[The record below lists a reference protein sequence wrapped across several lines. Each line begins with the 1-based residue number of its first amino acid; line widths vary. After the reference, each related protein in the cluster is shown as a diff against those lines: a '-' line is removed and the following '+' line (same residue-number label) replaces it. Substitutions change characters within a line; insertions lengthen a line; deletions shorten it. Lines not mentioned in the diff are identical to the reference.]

1 MNSELAIAVNNLSK
15 VYKSSSDTDKLAL
28 DNISLAIK
36 KGSIFGLLGPN
47 GAGKSTFINILA
59 DLAKKTSGEI
69 EVLNI
74 NHESNLI
81 EAKRLMGIVPQELNI
96 DPFFTPYELLEI
108 QAGLYG
114 IKKKDR
120 KTMEILKMLALED
133 KAKAYARTLSGGMRR
148 RLLIAKAMV
157 HDPEILILDEP
168 TDGLDPNQKH
178 EIRALIKEMAA
189 EKAILISTHI
199 LEEVESVCTKAIIIS
214 NGGVIFSGSPLELS
228 SKSRY
233 HNAITLVINN
243 KDVKKSTKILEELEE
258 VRTIE
263 RISEAEL
270 TRVTLIPQSSE
281 VEISSLVKAKMAD
294 YECEILQ
301 LYIEPGRLDEVFR
314 SLTNQHKSGEVIRS

>member
-15 VYKSSSDTDKLAL
+15 VYKSSSGTDKLAL

-114 IKKKDR
+114 IRKKDR

-168 TDGLDPNQKH
+168 TAGVDVELRSNLWENIHKLNQNGKTIIITTHYLH
-178 EIRALIKEMAA
+178 EA
-189 EKAILISTHI
+189 EELCNEI
-199 LEEVESVCTKAIIIS
+199 AIINEGKLIAHDTTVNIKS
-214 NGGVIFSGSPLELS
+214 FLDKVTVIVDYNDNSFDLSGLNELNVEIKIKDRQVQVNYKPSEVNFNLMLNALNSSGSQIINMKIIETKLE
-228 SKSRY
+228 
-233 HNAITLVINN
+233 
-243 KDVKKSTKILEELEE
+243 DVF
-258 VRTIE
+258 
-263 RISEAEL
+263 
-270 TRVTLIPQSSE
+270 
-281 VEISSLVKAKMAD
+281 
-294 YECEILQ
+294 LQ
-301 LYIEPGRLDEVFR
+301 L
-314 SLTNQHKSGEVIRS
+314 TQK

>member
-114 IKKKDR
+114 IRKKDR
-120 KTMEILKMLALED
+120 RTMEILKMLALED

-168 TDGLDPNQKH
+168 TAGVDVELRSNLWENIHKLNQNGKTIIITTHYLH
-178 EIRALIKEMAA
+178 EA
-189 EKAILISTHI
+189 EELCNEI
-199 LEEVESVCTKAIIIS
+199 AIINEGKLIAHDTTVNIKS
-214 NGGVIFSGSPLELS
+214 FLDKVTVIVDYNDNSFDLSGLNELNVEIKIKDIQVQVNYKPSEVDFNLMLNALNSSGSQIINMKIIETKLE
-228 SKSRY
+228 
-233 HNAITLVINN
+233 
-243 KDVKKSTKILEELEE
+243 DVF
-258 VRTIE
+258 
-263 RISEAEL
+263 
-270 TRVTLIPQSSE
+270 
-281 VEISSLVKAKMAD
+281 
-294 YECEILQ
+294 LQ
-301 LYIEPGRLDEVFR
+301 L
-314 SLTNQHKSGEVIRS
+314 TQK

>member
-1 MNSELAIAVNNLSK
+1 MNSELAIAVYNLSK
-15 VYKSSSDTDKLAL
+15 VYKSSSNTDKLAL
-28 DNISLAIK
+28 DNISLEIK

-59 DLAKKTSGEI
+59 DLAKKTFGEI

-81 EAKRLMGIVPQELNI
+81 DAKKLMGIVPQELNI

-114 IKKKDR
+114 IRKKDR

-168 TDGLDPNQKH
+168 TAGVDVELRSNLWENIHKLNQNGKTIIITTHYLH
-178 EIRALIKEMAA
+178 EA
-189 EKAILISTHI
+189 EELCNEI
-199 LEEVESVCTKAIIIS
+199 AIINEGKLIAHDTTINIKS
-214 NGGVIFSGSPLELS
+214 FLDKMTVIVDYNDNNFDLSGLNELNAEIKIKDRQVHVNYKPSEVNFNVMINALNSSGSQIKNMKIIETKLE
-228 SKSRY
+228 
-233 HNAITLVINN
+233 
-243 KDVKKSTKILEELEE
+243 DVF
-258 VRTIE
+258 
-263 RISEAEL
+263 
-270 TRVTLIPQSSE
+270 
-281 VEISSLVKAKMAD
+281 
-294 YECEILQ
+294 LQ
-301 LYIEPGRLDEVFR
+301 L
-314 SLTNQHKSGEVIRS
+314 TQK

>member
-168 TDGLDPNQKH
+168 TAGVDVELRSNLWENIHKLNQNGKTIIITTHYLH
-178 EIRALIKEMAA
+178 EA
-189 EKAILISTHI
+189 EELCNEI
-199 LEEVESVCTKAIIIS
+199 AIINEGKLIAHDTTVNIKS
-214 NGGVIFSGSPLELS
+214 FLDKVTVIVDYNDNSFDLSGLNELNVEIKIKDRQVQVNYKPSEVNFNLMLNALNSSGSQIINMKIIETKLE
-228 SKSRY
+228 
-233 HNAITLVINN
+233 
-243 KDVKKSTKILEELEE
+243 DVF
-258 VRTIE
+258 
-263 RISEAEL
+263 
-270 TRVTLIPQSSE
+270 
-281 VEISSLVKAKMAD
+281 
-294 YECEILQ
+294 LQ
-301 LYIEPGRLDEVFR
+301 L
-314 SLTNQHKSGEVIRS
+314 TQK

>member
-114 IKKKDR
+114 IKKKER

-168 TDGLDPNQKH
+168 TAGVDVELRSNLWENIHKLNQNGKTIIITTHYLH
-178 EIRALIKEMAA
+178 EA
-189 EKAILISTHI
+189 EELCNEI
-199 LEEVESVCTKAIIIS
+199 AIINEGKLIAHDTTVNIKS
-214 NGGVIFSGSPLELS
+214 FLDKVTVIVDYNDNSFDLSGLNELNVEIKIKDRQVQVNYKPSDVNFNLMLNALNSSGSQIINMKIIETKLE
-228 SKSRY
+228 
-233 HNAITLVINN
+233 
-243 KDVKKSTKILEELEE
+243 DVF
-258 VRTIE
+258 
-263 RISEAEL
+263 
-270 TRVTLIPQSSE
+270 
-281 VEISSLVKAKMAD
+281 
-294 YECEILQ
+294 LQ
-301 LYIEPGRLDEVFR
+301 L
-314 SLTNQHKSGEVIRS
+314 TQK

>member
-157 HDPEILILDEP
+157 HDPEILILDDP
-168 TDGLDPNQKH
+168 TAGVDVELRSNLWENIHKLNQNGKTIIITTHYLHEAEELCNEIAIINEGKLIAHDTTVNIKSFLDKVTVIVDYNDNSFDLSGLNELNV
-178 EIRALIKEMAA
+178 EIKIKDRQVQVNYKPSEINFNLIK
-189 EKAILISTHI
+189 
-199 LEEVESVCTKAIIIS
+199 
-214 NGGVIFSGSPLELS
+214 
-228 SKSRY
+228 
-233 HNAITLVINN
+233 
-243 KDVKKSTKILEELEE
+243 
-258 VRTIE
+258 
-263 RISEAEL
+263 
-270 TRVTLIPQSSE
+270 
-281 VEISSLVKAKMAD
+281 
-294 YECEILQ
+294 
-301 LYIEPGRLDEVFR
+301 
-314 SLTNQHKSGEVIRS
+314 

>member
-168 TDGLDPNQKH
+168 TAGVDVELRSNLWENIHKLNQNGKTIIITTHYLH
-178 EIRALIKEMAA
+178 EA
-189 EKAILISTHI
+189 EELCNEI
-199 LEEVESVCTKAIIIS
+199 AIINEGKLIAHDTTINIKS
-214 NGGVIFSGSPLELS
+214 FLDKITVIVDYSDNNFNLSGLNELNVEIKIKDRQVQVNYKPSEVNFNEMLNALNSSGSQIKNMRIIETKLE
-228 SKSRY
+228 
-233 HNAITLVINN
+233 
-243 KDVKKSTKILEELEE
+243 DVF
-258 VRTIE
+258 
-263 RISEAEL
+263 
-270 TRVTLIPQSSE
+270 
-281 VEISSLVKAKMAD
+281 
-294 YECEILQ
+294 LQ
-301 LYIEPGRLDEVFR
+301 L
-314 SLTNQHKSGEVIRS
+314 TQK

>member
-120 KTMEILKMLALED
+120 KTLEILKMLALED

-168 TDGLDPNQKH
+168 TAGVDVELRSNLWENIHKLNQSGKTIIITTHYLH
-178 EIRALIKEMAA
+178 EA
-189 EKAILISTHI
+189 EELCNEI
-199 LEEVESVCTKAIIIS
+199 AIINEGKLIAHDTTINIKS
-214 NGGVIFSGSPLELS
+214 FLDKITVIVDYNDNSFDLSGLNELNLEIKIKNRQVQVNYKPSEVDFNLMLNALNSSGSQIINMKIIETKLE
-228 SKSRY
+228 
-233 HNAITLVINN
+233 
-243 KDVKKSTKILEELEE
+243 DVF
-258 VRTIE
+258 
-263 RISEAEL
+263 
-270 TRVTLIPQSSE
+270 
-281 VEISSLVKAKMAD
+281 
-294 YECEILQ
+294 LQ
-301 LYIEPGRLDEVFR
+301 L
-314 SLTNQHKSGEVIRS
+314 TQK

>member
-1 MNSELAIAVNNLSK
+1 MNSVLAIAVNNLSK

-168 TDGLDPNQKH
+168 TAGVDVELRSNLWENIHKLNQSGKTIIITTHYLH
-178 EIRALIKEMAA
+178 EA
-189 EKAILISTHI
+189 EELCNEI
-199 LEEVESVCTKAIIIS
+199 AIINEGKLIAHDTTVNIKS
-214 NGGVIFSGSPLELS
+214 FLDKVTVFVDYNDNNFDLSGLNELNLEIKIKDKQVQVNYKPSEVNFNLMLNALNSSGSQIINMKIIETKLE
-228 SKSRY
+228 
-233 HNAITLVINN
+233 
-243 KDVKKSTKILEELEE
+243 DVF
-258 VRTIE
+258 
-263 RISEAEL
+263 
-270 TRVTLIPQSSE
+270 
-281 VEISSLVKAKMAD
+281 
-294 YECEILQ
+294 LQ
-301 LYIEPGRLDEVFR
+301 L
-314 SLTNQHKSGEVIRS
+314 TQK

>member
-1 MNSELAIAVNNLSK
+1 MNNELAIAINNLSK

-28 DNISLAIK
+28 DNISLTIK

-168 TDGLDPNQKH
+168 TAGVDVELRSNLWENIHKLNQNGKTIIITTHYLH
-178 EIRALIKEMAA
+178 EA
-189 EKAILISTHI
+189 EELCNEI
-199 LEEVESVCTKAIIIS
+199 AIINEGKLIAHDTTVNIKS
-214 NGGVIFSGSPLELS
+214 FLDKVTVFVDYNDNNFDLSGLNELNLEIKIKDKQVQVNYKPSEVNFNLMLNALNSSGSQIINMKIIETKLE
-228 SKSRY
+228 
-233 HNAITLVINN
+233 
-243 KDVKKSTKILEELEE
+243 DVFLQ
-258 VRTIE
+258 
-263 RISEAEL
+263 L
-270 TRVTLIPQSSE
+270 TR
-281 VEISSLVKAKMAD
+281 K
-294 YECEILQ
+294 
-301 LYIEPGRLDEVFR
+301 
-314 SLTNQHKSGEVIRS
+314 

>member
-168 TDGLDPNQKH
+168 TAGVDVELRSNLWENIHKLNQNGKTIIITTHYLH
-178 EIRALIKEMAA
+178 EA
-189 EKAILISTHI
+189 EELCNEI
-199 LEEVESVCTKAIIIS
+199 AIINEGKLIAHDTTVNIKS
-214 NGGVIFSGSPLELS
+214 FLDKVTVIVDYNDNSFDLSGLNELNVEIKIKDRQVLVNYKPSEVNFNLMLNALNSSGSQIINMKIIETKLE
-228 SKSRY
+228 
-233 HNAITLVINN
+233 
-243 KDVKKSTKILEELEE
+243 DVF
-258 VRTIE
+258 
-263 RISEAEL
+263 
-270 TRVTLIPQSSE
+270 
-281 VEISSLVKAKMAD
+281 
-294 YECEILQ
+294 LQ
-301 LYIEPGRLDEVFR
+301 L
-314 SLTNQHKSGEVIRS
+314 TQK

>member
-168 TDGLDPNQKH
+168 TAGVDVELRSNLWENIHKLNQNGKTIIITTHYLH
-178 EIRALIKEMAA
+178 EA
-189 EKAILISTHI
+189 EELCNEI
-199 LEEVESVCTKAIIIS
+199 AIINEGKLIAHDTTVNIKS
-214 NGGVIFSGSPLELS
+214 FLDKITVIVDYNDNSFDLSGLNELNVEIKIKNRQVQVNYKPSEVNFNEMLNALNSSGSQIINMKIIETKLE
-228 SKSRY
+228 
-233 HNAITLVINN
+233 
-243 KDVKKSTKILEELEE
+243 DVF
-258 VRTIE
+258 
-263 RISEAEL
+263 
-270 TRVTLIPQSSE
+270 
-281 VEISSLVKAKMAD
+281 
-294 YECEILQ
+294 LQ
-301 LYIEPGRLDEVFR
+301 L
-314 SLTNQHKSGEVIRS
+314 TQK

>member
-81 EAKRLMGIVPQELNI
+81 DAKRLMGIVPQELNI

-168 TDGLDPNQKH
+168 TAGVDVELRSNLWENIHKLNQNGKTIIITTHYLH
-178 EIRALIKEMAA
+178 EA
-189 EKAILISTHI
+189 EELCNEI
-199 LEEVESVCTKAIIIS
+199 AIINEGKLVAHDTTLNIKS
-214 NGGVIFSGSPLELS
+214 LLDKITIIVDYNDKNFDLSGLNELNLEIKIKDRQVQVNYKPSEVNFNLMLNALNSSGSQIKNMKIIETKLE
-228 SKSRY
+228 
-233 HNAITLVINN
+233 
-243 KDVKKSTKILEELEE
+243 DVF
-258 VRTIE
+258 
-263 RISEAEL
+263 
-270 TRVTLIPQSSE
+270 
-281 VEISSLVKAKMAD
+281 
-294 YECEILQ
+294 LQ
-301 LYIEPGRLDEVFR
+301 L
-314 SLTNQHKSGEVIRS
+314 TQK

>member
-81 EAKRLMGIVPQELNI
+81 EAKRVMGVVPQELNI

-114 IKKKDR
+114 IRKKDR
-120 KTMEILKMLALED
+120 RTMKILKMLALED

-168 TDGLDPNQKH
+168 TAGVDVELRSNLWENIHKLNQNGKTIIITTHYLH
-178 EIRALIKEMAA
+178 EA
-189 EKAILISTHI
+189 EELCNEI
-199 LEEVESVCTKAIIIS
+199 AIINEGKLIAHDTTVKIKS
-214 NGGVIFSGSPLELS
+214 FLDKITVIIDYNDNNFDLSGLNELNLEIKIKDRQVQVNYKPSEVNFNVMLNVLNSSGSQIKNMKIIETKLE
-228 SKSRY
+228 
-233 HNAITLVINN
+233 
-243 KDVKKSTKILEELEE
+243 DVFLQ
-258 VRTIE
+258 
-263 RISEAEL
+263 L
-270 TRVTLIPQSSE
+270 TR
-281 VEISSLVKAKMAD
+281 K
-294 YECEILQ
+294 
-301 LYIEPGRLDEVFR
+301 
-314 SLTNQHKSGEVIRS
+314 